1 MKQPDTIRQ
10 DDACDERRWRSSLKE
25 RVACSADACQTRFE
39 THPRAAPLRLP
50 RLRRVACFPT
60 RGVLA
65 DALASPDTTVHTH
78 SGRDMYYPCNDVF
91 VVLYVKPHLL

>member
-1 MKQPDTIRQ
+1 M
-10 DDACDERRWRSSLKE
+10 ALFERESASL
-25 RVACSADACQTRFE
+25 ALQTLARLVLRP
-39 THPRAAPLRLP
+39 TRALHLCVC
-50 RLRRVACFPT
+50 LDLDVYRVACFPT

>member
-1 MKQPDTIRQ
+1 M
-10 DDACDERRWRSSLKE
+10 
-25 RVACSADACQTRFE
+25 FE
-39 THPRAAPLRLP
+39 EAME
-50 RLRRVACFPT
+50 FNS
-60 RGVLA
+60 GLA

>member
-10 DDACDERRWRSSLKE
+10 DEACDDRRWRS
-25 RVACSADACQTRFE
+25 SADACQTRFE

-65 DALASPDTTVHTH
+65 DALASPDTAVHTH